1 MMTDDPTVEVA
12 RLFDLL
18 GEEPEAIRTL
28 ADTTATL
35 QAIQA
40 AKRRLALLPSSAL
53 RAGLR
58 KRSEELRP

>member
-1 MMTDDPTVEVA
+1 MTNDPSVEVT

-18 GEEPEAIRTL
+18 GEEPAAIRML
-28 ADTTATL
+28 ADTAATL

-40 AKRRLALLPSSAL
+40 AKRRLALLPPAAL

-58 KRSEELRP
+58 QRAEELRA